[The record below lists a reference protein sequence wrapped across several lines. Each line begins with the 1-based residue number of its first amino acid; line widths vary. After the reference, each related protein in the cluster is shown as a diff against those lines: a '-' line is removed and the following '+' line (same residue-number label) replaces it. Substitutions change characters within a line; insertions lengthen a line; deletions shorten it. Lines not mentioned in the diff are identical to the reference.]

1 MPFYVCLFVINLGT
15 NYEHVQ
21 KYVIFPTGCVNFSS
35 LDQGSNCILSPW
47 HLVITLPFN
56 LVITCIFL
64 LKCNKIDLHEKILLL
79 IEKFQTEK
87 CCFHFI
93 NYLMLWPEICHLYW
107 KIWEFWGKHQSSLYS
122 WLPIFIPGVSGCIT
136 WLSWQDQILL
146 WDFESLFM
154 CKAWWSFE
162 PHIL

>member
-21 KYVIFPTGCVNFSS
+21 KYVVFPTGRVNFSS

-87 CCFHFI
+87 YCFHFI

-107 KIWEFWGKHQSSLYS
+107 KIWEFWGKHQSSLYLFLTS
-122 WLPIFIPGVSGCIT
+122 NLHTRCIRLYHMAFMTRPNTSLRFWIPLHV
-136 WLSWQDQILL
+136 
-146 WDFESLFM
+146 
-154 CKAWWSFE
+154 
-162 PHIL
+162 